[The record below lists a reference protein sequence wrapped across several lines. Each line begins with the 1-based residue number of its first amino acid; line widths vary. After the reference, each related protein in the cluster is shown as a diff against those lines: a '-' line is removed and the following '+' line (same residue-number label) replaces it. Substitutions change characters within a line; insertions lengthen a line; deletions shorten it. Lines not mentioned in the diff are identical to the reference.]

1 MAAKKKAKK
10 RVAKKNDGAFGAP
23 DWDDLQYTADELLD
37 LDDEKKLEIKLRV
50 MQGLNFYNYHHSSKD
65 SKQPLIEWMKK
76 QKVVDKNAI
85 NIIKAAPDTQIGIT
99 AGSVARM
106 LLKGAPPTDNL
117 VAGLKKRIR
126 EIVESVENP
135 QNWGGSL
142 NDEPKPKA
150 DKPKTAQVIS
160 IQDRMVEKANN
171 FAGEYI
177 EGAVDDMIANGFKTD
192 FSLAT
197 LLQVHDVSGKA
208 ANLIARMYDSDVEDL
223 TKVLAGVDN
232 VDVDKED
239 EYEAQ
244 LLEGYGHYTKSQ
256 LKKLLQFYTSVIADA
271 EHHGNLQKATR
282 KVRKKKAPNKEKLV
296 GKIKYKLQDEA
307 LKLVSIDPKDI
318 LGANELWVYN
328 TKNRKLGKYVA
339 SNIDPKGMARDG
351 TGLSIKGTTIIGFDE
366 KLSIQKTLRKPADS
380 LKAFKSAGKVALRKF
395 MDELTT
401 TDIKLT
407 GRINNEIILLKVQ

>member
-1 MAAKKKAKK
+1 VAAKKKVKK
-10 RVAKKNDGAFGAP
+10 VSKKLDGAFGEP
-23 DWDDLQYTADELLD
+23 SWEEYVDRYTDEELMD
-37 LDDEKKLEIKLRV
+37 LDGEEKTKINLKIT
-50 MQGLNFYNYHHSSKD
+50 QAFNYYNYHYSPKD

-76 QKVVDKNAI
+76 QKVVDKDAISAIKNAS
-85 NIIKAAPDTQIGIT
+85 DWQIGIT
-99 AGSVARM
+99 VGSVARM
-106 LLKGAPPTDNL
+106 LLKGAPPMGNL
-117 VAGLKKRIR
+117 VHSLKKRIN
-126 EIVESVENP
+126 EIVTTVPTE
-135 QNWGGSL
+135 WGTE
-142 NDEPKPKA
+142 DKPKEKPKA
-150 DKPKTAQVIS
+150 AQIIS

-197 LLQVHDVSGKA
+197 LLQVHGVSGKA

-223 TKVLAGVDN
+223 TKVLAGVD
-232 VDVDKED
+232 KED

-244 LLEGYGHYTKSQ
+244 LLEGYGHYTKPQ

-282 KVRKKKAPNKEKLV
+282 KVRKKKAPSKEKLIT
-296 GKIKYKLQDEA
+296 KIKYKLQDEK
-307 LKLVSIDPKDI
+307 LKLVSVDPKDI

-351 TGLSIKGTTIIGFDE
+351 SGLSIKGTTIIGFDE
-366 KLSIQKTLRKPADS
+366 KLSIQKTLRKPEDS
-380 LKAFKSAGKVALRKF
+380 LKEFKSAGKVALRKF

-401 TDIKLT
+401 TDTKLN
-407 GRINNEIILLKVQ
+407 GRVNSDTILLKVI

>member
-1 MAAKKKAKK
+1 MAAKKKVKK
-10 RVAKKNDGAFGAP
+10 VSKKLDGAFGEP
-23 DWDDLQYTADELLD
+23 SWEEYVDRYTDEELMD
-37 LDDEKKLEIKLRV
+37 LDGEEKTKINLKIT
-50 MQGLNFYNYHHSSKD
+50 QALNYYNYHYSSKD

-76 QKVVDKNAI
+76 QKVVDKDAISAIKNAS
-85 NIIKAAPDTQIGIT
+85 DWQIGIT
-99 AGSVARM
+99 VGSVARM
-106 LLKGAPPTDNL
+106 LLKGAPPMGNL
-117 VAGLKKRIR
+117 VHSLKKRIN
-126 EIVESVENP
+126 EIVTTVPTE
-135 QNWGGSL
+135 WGTE
-142 NDEPKPKA
+142 DKPKEKPKA
-150 DKPKTAQVIS
+150 AQIIS

-197 LLQVHDVSGKA
+197 LLQVHGVSGKA

-223 TKVLAGVDN
+223 TKVLAGVD
-232 VDVDKED
+232 KED

-244 LLEGYGHYTKSQ
+244 LLEGYGHYTKPQ

-282 KVRKKKAPNKEKLV
+282 KVRKKKAPSKEKLIT
-296 GKIKYKLQDEA
+296 KIKYKLQDEK
-307 LKLVSIDPKDI
+307 LKLVSVDPKDI

-328 TKNRKLGKYVA
+328 TKNRKIGKYVA

-366 KLSIQKTLRKPADS
+366 KLSIQKTLRKPEDS

-401 TDIKLT
+401 TDTKLN
-407 GRINNEIILLKVQ
+407 GRVNSDTILLKVI

>member
-10 RVAKKNDGAFGAP
+10 RVAKKDDGAFGAP
-23 DWDDLQYTADELLD
+23 VWDDLQNTADELLD

-50 MQGLNFYNYHHSSKD
+50 MQGLNFYNYNYSSKD

-135 QNWGGSL
+135 QDWGGSL

-160 IQDRMVEKANN
+160 IQDRMIEKTNN
-171 FAGEYI
+171 FVGEYV
-177 EGAVDDMIANGFKTD
+177 EGAIDEMIANGFKSD
-192 FSLAT
+192 FKLST
-197 LLQVHDVSGKA
+197 LLQTHGVSGKA
-208 ANLIARMYDSDVEDL
+208 AGLIPKMFESEIAEL
-223 TKVLAGVDN
+223 TLLIDG
-232 VDVDKED
+232 VDKED
-239 EYEAQ
+239 EYDAQ
-244 LLEGYGHYTKSQ
+244 LLEAYPY
-256 LKKLLQFYTSVIADA
+256 KKAEIIKLRDFYTAIVSDA

-282 KVRKKKAPNKEKLV
+282 KVRKKKAPSKEKLV
-296 GKIKYKLQDEA
+296 TKIKYKLQDEK
-307 LKLVSIDPKDI
+307 LKLVSVDPKDI

-339 SNIDPKGMARDG
+339 SNIDPKGMAREG

-366 KLSIQKTLRKPADS
+366 KLSIQKTLRKPEDS

>member
-85 NIIKAAPDTQIGIT
+85 KIIKAAPDTQIGIT
-99 AGSVARM
+99 AGSIARM

-135 QNWGGSL
+135 QSWGGSL
-142 NDEPKPKA
+142 NDGQKPKV

-160 IQDRMVEKANN
+160 IQDRMIEKTNS
-171 FAGEYI
+171 FVGEYV
-177 EGAVDDMIANGFKTD
+177 EGAIDEMIANGFKSD
-192 FSLAT
+192 FKLST
-197 LLQVHDVSGKA
+197 LLQTHDVSGKA
-208 ANLIARMYDSDVEDL
+208 AGLIPKMFESEIAEL
-223 TKVLAGVDN
+223 TLLIDG
-232 VDVDKED
+232 VDKED
-239 EYEAQ
+239 DYDAQ
-244 LLEGYGHYTKSQ
+244 LLEGYPY
-256 LKKLLQFYTSVIADA
+256 KKAEIIKLRDFYTAIVADA

-328 TKNRKLGKYVA
+328 TKNRKIGKYVA

-351 TGLSIKGTTIIGFDE
+351 TGLSIKGTTIAGFDE
-366 KLSIQKTLRKPADS
+366 KLSIQKTLRKPEDS

>member
-1 MAAKKKAKK
+1 VAAKKKVKK
-10 RVAKKNDGAFGAP
+10 VSKKLDGAFGEP
-23 DWDDLQYTADELLD
+23 SWEEYVDRYTDEELMD
-37 LDDEKKLEIKLRV
+37 LDGEEKTKINLKIT
-50 MQGLNFYNYHHSSKD
+50 QALNYYNYHYSSKD

-76 QKVVDKNAI
+76 QKVVDKDAISAIKNAS
-85 NIIKAAPDTQIGIT
+85 DWQIGIT
-99 AGSVARM
+99 VGSVARM
-106 LLKGAPPTDNL
+106 LLKGAPPMGNL
-117 VAGLKKRIR
+117 VHSLKKRIN
-126 EIVESVENP
+126 EIVTTVPTE
-135 QNWGGSL
+135 WGTE
-142 NDEPKPKA
+142 DKPKEKPKA
-150 DKPKTAQVIS
+150 AQIIS

-197 LLQVHDVSGKA
+197 LLQVHGVSGKA

-223 TKVLAGVDN
+223 TKVLAGVD
-232 VDVDKED
+232 KED

-244 LLEGYGHYTKSQ
+244 LLEGYGHYTKPQ

-282 KVRKKKAPNKEKLV
+282 KVRKKKAPSKEKLIT
-296 GKIKYKLQDEA
+296 KIKYKLQDEK
-307 LKLVSIDPKDI
+307 LKLVSVDPKDI

-328 TKNRKLGKYVA
+328 TKNRKIGKYVA

-366 KLSIQKTLRKPADS
+366 KLSIQKTLRKPEDS

-401 TDIKLT
+401 TDTKLN
-407 GRINNEIILLKVQ
+407 GRVNSDTILLKVI

>member
-1 MAAKKKAKK
+1 MAAKKKVKK
-10 RVAKKNDGAFGAP
+10 VSKKLDGAFGEP
-23 DWDDLQYTADELLD
+23 SWEEYVDRYTDEELMD
-37 LDDEKKLEIKLRV
+37 LDGEEKTKINLKIT
-50 MQGLNFYNYHHSSKD
+50 QALNYYNYHYSSKD

-76 QKVVDKNAI
+76 QKVVDKDAISAIKNAS
-85 NIIKAAPDTQIGIT
+85 DWQIGIT
-99 AGSVARM
+99 VGSVARM
-106 LLKGAPPTDNL
+106 LLKGAPPMGNL
-117 VAGLKKRIR
+117 VHSLKKRIN
-126 EIVESVENP
+126 EIVTTVPTE
-135 QNWGGSL
+135 WGTE
-142 NDEPKPKA
+142 DKPKEKPKA
-150 DKPKTAQVIS
+150 AQIIS

-197 LLQVHDVSGKA
+197 LLQVHGVSGKA

-223 TKVLAGVDN
+223 TKVLAGVD
-232 VDVDKED
+232 KED

-244 LLEGYGHYTKSQ
+244 LLEGYGHYTKPQ

-282 KVRKKKAPNKEKLV
+282 KVRKKKAPSKEKLIT
-296 GKIKYKLQDEA
+296 KIKYKLQDEK
-307 LKLVSIDPKDI
+307 LKLVSVDPKDI

-366 KLSIQKTLRKPADS
+366 KLSIQKTLRKPEDS
-380 LKAFKSAGKVALRKF
+380 LKEFKSAGKVALRKF

-401 TDIKLT
+401 TDTKLN
-407 GRINNEIILLKVQ
+407 GRVNSDTILLKVI